1 MNLKQTA
8 DKAKNLGKQLQAV
21 IEVGQVLDELGDL
34 EIAKNE
40 YLRDSKQAYEKKI
53 QTQDEL
59 KEVQKLLKKA
69 SERFDVVK
77 KDATKLE
84 TESIERKNLIIGTAR
99 ADGDKIKKNSEKY
112 SNDLIEQVQADV
124 KYLEET
130 RTARLTEINTLN
142 TRLEYL
148 RAEMKALHER
158 LGDVSD

>member
-1 MNLKQTA
+1 MSLKQTA

-21 IEVGQVLDELGDL
+21 IEVGVVLDELGDL

-40 YLRDSKQAYEKKI
+40 YLRDSEQAHEKKI

-69 SERFDVVK
+69 TERFETVK

-99 ADGDKIKKNSEKY
+99 AEGDKIKKNSETY
-112 SNDLIEQVQADV
+112 SNDLIQQVQADV

-130 RTARLTEINTLN
+130 RTARLTEVNTLN

-148 RAEMKALHER
+148 RDEMKALQER
-158 LGDVSD
+158 LG

>member
-1 MNLKQTA
+1 MSLKQTA

-69 SERFDVVK
+69 SERFDVIK

-99 ADGDKIKKNSEKY
+99 AEGDKIKKNSEKY

-130 RTARLTEINTLN
+130 RTARLTEINSLN

-148 RAEMKALHER
+148 RDEMKALQER
-158 LGDVSD
+158 LG